1 MCLIL
6 LIVSYCLIVFAICA
20 SKRNLLLDMAKI
32 PKKTLQL
39 KFLLRWLVS

>member
-20 SKRNLLLDMAKI
+20 SKRNLLSDMAKI
-32 PKKTLQL
+32 PKK
-39 KFLLRWLVS
+39 SCN